1 MSKDYSY
8 LSVEEFHEGFSA
20 LDELQKSKLIKVGHY
35 YRGKYQLDIETEDL
49 IQEVLTRVYE
59 GKRHIPRELKL
70 AQGLAS
76 VIKSVANDFV
86 TAKSFQRRKLEEEFK
101 DVEESLHIDLHN
113 SNSIEQVLIEEQA
126 ELLAEQRLRGLKT
139 AFSEDPDVSELINA
153 IVSGCKA
160 KEIVKNVFEGNQTK
174 YDTTRKRLMRRIAK
188 VQMEGVTNE

>member
-8 LSVEEFHEGFSA
+8 FSVEEFHEGFFA
-20 LDELQKSKLIKVGHY
+20 LDELQKSKLSKISHY
-35 YRGKYQLDIETEDL
+35 YRSKYQLDIETEDL

-59 GKRHIPRELKL
+59 GNRNIPKELPL
-70 AQGLAS
+70 LQGLAS

-113 SNSIEQVLIEEQA
+113 SSSIEQVLIEEQA
-126 ELLAEQRLRGLKT
+126 ELLAEQRLRELKAT
-139 AFSEDPDVSELINA
+139 FSEDPDVSQLINA
-153 IVSGCKA
+153 IVNGGKA

-188 VQMEGVTNE
+188 LQTEGVTNE